1 MTTLTRW
8 NPLKEMEDMENRL
21 SRMMR
26 LSPVW
31 NDTEQTLGRWMPE
44 MDFIERKDEYVILAD
59 LPGMTKKDVTVMY
72 EAGELVIK
80 GKRQEERE
88 SELGDYLIA
97 ERSEGNFMRSFR
109 VPSAADESKIRAEC
123 KDGVLTVHVPKKEE
137 AKPRVIDIKES

>member
-8 NPLKEMEDMENRL
+8 NPLKEMGDMENRL

-26 LSPVW
+26 WSPAW
-31 NDTEQTLGRWMPE
+31 RDTEPVLGRWMPE
-44 MDFIERKDEYVILAD
+44 MDFLERKDEYVILAD
-59 LPGMTKKDVTVMY
+59 LPGMTKKDVAVTY
-72 EAGELVIK
+72 EAGEIVIK

-88 SELGDYLIA
+88 NEQGDYLMV
-97 ERSEGNFMRSFR
+97 ERSEGNFVRSFR

-137 AKPRVIDIKES
+137 AKPRAIEIKES